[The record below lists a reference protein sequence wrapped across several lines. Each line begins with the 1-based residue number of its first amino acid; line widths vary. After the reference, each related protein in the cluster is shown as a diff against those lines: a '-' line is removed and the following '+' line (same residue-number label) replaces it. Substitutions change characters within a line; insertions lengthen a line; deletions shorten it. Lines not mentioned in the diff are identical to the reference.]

1 MGFVIFSN
9 TRTLFSPNC
18 INPLVFAMQN
28 VSVYCGVGDD
38 LLHIIY
44 CKGTEG
50 TQDTDNRTS
59 HAERATLF
67 VSVGVS

>member
-1 MGFVIFSN
+1 
-9 TRTLFSPNC
+9 
-18 INPLVFAMQN
+18 MQN
-28 VSVYCGVGDD
+28 VSVYCGAGDD
-38 LLHIIY
+38 LLHTIY

-67 VSVGVS
+67 VSVGELTLILLMWRIG

>member
-1 MGFVIFSN
+1 
-9 TRTLFSPNC
+9 
-18 INPLVFAMQN
+18 MQN

-59 HAERATLF
+59 HAERATMF